1 MSDVTAGIL
10 ILAKVE
16 TATVFPWYLSTP
28 PPSTNATLETWKL
41 DREVQSQVLFAFLEV
56 HKERL
61 IWKLRNGSF

>member
-41 DREVQSQVLFAFLEV
+41 DISGEVQSLMYFFCIFGDTQ
-56 HKERL
+56 
-61 IWKLRNGSF
+61 GDS